1 MKDFAGKIAVIT
13 GGGTGMGRELARQLV
28 AEGCNVAMC
37 DVSAAAMAET
47 KRLCEVEKLPQGLR
61 ITTHIADVSIEDQ
74 LLRFR
79 DELAEQQGTDRIHLL
94 FNNAGIGGGGS
105 LFTNTREQWEK
116 TFNICW
122 GGVYLGVRTFLP
134 LLLKADEGHIV
145 NTSSVNGFWAS
156 VGPGVSHTAYSA
168 AKFAVKGFTEALI
181 NDLRLNAPHIKCS
194 VVMPGHIGTSIV
206 SNSRKIQSG
215 SESERLSETEIAVTR
230 QRLNGIGIDTAPMS
244 DEDIQQ
250 IAADRART
258 FRDELTEQQATDKI
272 HLLFNNA
279 GIGGGGSLFTNTR
292 EQWEKTFNIC
302 WGGVYLGVRTFLPM
316 LVKADEA
323 HIVNTSS
330 VNGFWA
336 SVGIGVSHTAYSAAK
351 FAVKGFTEA
360 LINDLRLNAPHVK
373 CSVVMPGHIGT
384 SIVSNSRKIQS
395 GSDSDR
401 LSENEVLTTR
411 QRLKG
416 MGIDTA
422 PMSDEDIQK
431 IALDRARTFRDE
443 APTTAA
449 TAARTI
455 LDGVK
460 ADRWRILVGDDAHR
474 LDERVRQAPE
484 RAYEPEFYQSFAAE
498 VGWRLG

>member
-37 DVSAAAMAET
+37 DISADAMAET

-74 LLRFR
+74 LKRFR
-79 DELAEQQGTDRIHLL
+79 DE
-94 FNNAGIGGGGS
+94 
-105 LFTNTREQWEK
+105 
-116 TFNICW
+116 
-122 GGVYLGVRTFLP
+122 
-134 LLLKADEGHIV
+134 IV
-145 NTSSVNGFWAS
+145 
-156 VGPGVSHTAYSA
+156 
-168 AKFAVKGFTEALI
+168 
-181 NDLRLNAPHIKCS
+181 
-194 VVMPGHIGTSIV
+194 
-206 SNSRKIQSG
+206 
-215 SESERLSETEIAVTR
+215 
-230 QRLNGIGIDTAPMS
+230 
-244 DEDIQQ
+244 
-250 IAADRART
+250 
-258 FRDELTEQQATDKI
+258 EQQATDKI

-316 LVKADEA
+316 LVKADEG

-336 SVGIGVSHTAYSAAK
+336 SLGMGVSHTAYSAAK

-360 LINDLRLNAPHVK
+360 LINDLRLNAPHIK

-384 SIVSNSRKIQS
+384 SIISNSRKVQS
-395 GSDSDR
+395 GTDSDR
-401 LSENEVLTTR
+401 LSESEIALTRVRITA
-411 QRLKG
+411 
-416 MGIDTA
+416 MGIDA
-422 PMSDEDIQK
+422 AKMSDEDVQ
-431 IALDRARTFRDE
+431 ALAAERARSFRED

-449 TAARTI
+449 AAAKII

-460 ADRWRILVGDDAHR
+460 AERWRILVGDDARR
-474 LDERVRQAPE
+474 LDERVRQTPE
-484 RAYEPEFYQSFAAE
+484 RAYDAEFYQSFAAE